1 MEEFHSNPESETEL
15 DFRRLIKRRI
25 KIGIAMVLFFPL
37 APITIYFLQYSLPS
51 DMVLFIL
58 ISFCSIGMI
67 GMILAIYYG
76 SGSSLLFYGID
87 ILRKLAPPE
96 PFIQGKF
103 GVLDKDPVYGIAQWG
118 SNALFF
124 VAFFQSE
131 RSFTQKVK
139 VPRLIWTWAYN
150 HSVGEL
156 KVARKRDIFT
166 IPIDR
171 DTFYTGD
178 GLLYAVLVEGTGP
191 VRIRKTFTA
200 EQLQQIVDDL
210 AREVGRHGSG
220 IEADFDDFE

>member
-1 MEEFHSNPESETEL
+1 M
-15 DFRRLIKRRI
+15 
-25 KIGIAMVLFFPL
+25 AV
-37 APITIYFLQYSLPS
+37 
-51 DMVLFIL
+51 
-58 ISFCSIGMI
+58 
-67 GMILAIYYG
+67 YYG

-103 GVLDKDPVYGIAQWG
+103 GVLNKNPVYGAAQWG

-124 VAFFQSE
+124 VAFFRSE
-131 RSFTQKVK
+131 RTFEQKVK
-139 VPRLIWTWAYN
+139 VPRLIWTWQYN
-150 HSVGEL
+150 HQVGNL
-156 KVARKRDIFT
+156 KVARKRDTFT

-200 EQLQQIVDDL
+200 DQLRQIVDDL
-210 AREVGRHGSG
+210 SG
-220 IEADFDDFE
+220 DIKGFKSSTQSGFNDF